1 MTLSTIARVG
11 IDTVG
16 GGLIVGG
23 GQSTVY
29 FGNYLIAVHGDVVAS
44 HPRGSAGGPSTHNGA
59 TVIGGSNT
67 VEINGKKVVRH
78 GDLSSCNH
86 SVVSSINPGSLQTE

>member
-29 FGNYLIAVHGDVVAS
+29 FGNYLIAVHGDAVAS
-44 HPRGSAGGPSTHNGA
+44 HPRGSAGGPSTHNGSTLIA
-59 TVIGGSNT
+59 GSAS

-78 GDLSSCNH
+78 NDLATCNH
-86 SVVSSINPGSLQTE
+86 QVVSSIHPGSLQTE